1 VCVLDVWMGGV
12 EKKDEELRGGNQG
25 SFCRRQLVA
34 GG

>member
-1 VCVLDVWMGGV
+1 V